1 MDFPWKIFIDFG
13 CIAIALLLATFIRSK
28 VKFFQ
33 RYLIPNALTAGF
45 ILLPFYNFLAPLL
58 GHSADDLGGL
68 VYHLLSISFIAMTLR
83 KTEGKGKPKGH
94 GILGTAVGIISQY
107 AIQAMVGLLLTLL
120 FMSTIIPDLFPAFG
134 MLLPLGFA
142 QGPGQ
147 AFAIGQGW
155 EPFGFF
161 GGGSIGLTFAAV
173 GFLLACFGGVF
184 LINYGIRKEWI
195 SREDL
200 GGIDTKDVKSGVHPR
215 GSTLPVGSRLT
226 TEGEAIDSFTYNLGF
241 VLLTY
246 FFTFLFLKF
255 ITFLLSFAGDLG
267 RDLAVNLWGISYV
280 FAAITSLLMKR
291 IIRGLKIDHTLD
303 NGTLTRIS
311 GTAVDLMVTASIGAI
326 SLVVVMEYWLPILAM
341 CLVGGALT
349 LLTVPWICSRVFK
362 DHRLPRTLIIYGA
375 STGTMPTGLA
385 LLRVLDPDFET
396 PVAADYMYSTA
407 IIFVIVIP
415 LILAINLPAY
425 AAKTGNMLYF
435 YLMIGVV
442 AAYMLVVVIQF
453 LVLAKKRAFRQKSK
467 VWMEEE
473 AEE

>member
-13 CIAIALLLATFIRSK
+13 LIALALLLATFIRSK

-45 ILLPFYNFLAPLL
+45 LLLPFYNFLAPTFNLSSE
-58 GHSADDLGGL
+58 GLGGL

-83 KTEGKGKPKGH
+83 KTEGKGKPKGRA
-94 GILGTAVGIISQY
+94 IFGTATGIISQY
-107 AIQAMVGLLLTLL
+107 ALQSAIGLLLTLL
-120 FMSTIIPDLFPAFG
+120 FMSTFIPGLFPAFG

-155 EPFGFF
+155 EPFGFL

-184 LINYGIRKEWI
+184 LINYGIKHNWI
-195 SREDL
+195 TREAL
-200 GGIDTKDVKSGVHPR
+200 GGINTQAVKSGVHPR
-215 GSTLPVGSRLT
+215 GKDLPVGSRLT
-226 TEGEAIDSFTYNLGF
+226 TESEAIDSFTYNLMF
-241 VLLTY
+241 VLFTY
-246 FFTFLFLKF
+246 FL
-255 ITFLLSFAGDLG
+255 TFLLLKLITLLLGFAGDLG
-267 RDLAVNLWGISYV
+267 NDLAVNLWGISYV
-280 FAAITSLLMKR
+280 FAAIISLLMKKVLSL
-291 IIRGLKIDHTLD
+291 LKIDHTLD

-311 GTAVDLMVTASIGAI
+311 GTAVDLMVAASIGAI
-326 SLVVVMEYWLPILAM
+326 SIVVVMEYWIPILSM
-341 CLVGGALT
+341 CVIGGAVT
-349 LLTVPWICSRVFK
+349 LLTVPWLCSRVFT
-362 DHRLPRTLIIYGA
+362 DHRLARTLIIYGA

-385 LLRVLDPDFET
+385 LLRVVDPDFET

-407 IIFVIVIP
+407 VIFVIVIP

-435 YLMIGVV
+435 YLMLGVV
-442 AAYMLVVVIQF
+442 AAYLLVVIVMF
-453 LVLAKKRAFRQKSK
+453 LILARRRAFQQKSR
-467 VWMEEE
+467 VWLEEE
-473 AEE
+473 DS

>member
-13 CIAIALLLATFIRSK
+13 FISLALLFATFIRAK
-28 VKFFQ
+28 IRFFQ

-45 ILLPFYNFLAPLL
+45 LLLPFYNFLVPMVNLSGEGL
-58 GHSADDLGGL
+58 GAL

-83 KTEGKGKPKGH
+83 KTEGKGKPKGS

-107 AIQAMVGLLLTLL
+107 AIQAMVGLLITLL
-120 FMSTIIPDLFPAFG
+120 FMMTIMPGLFPAFG

-147 AFAIGQGW
+147 AFAIGEGW
-155 EPFGFF
+155 APFGFT

-184 LINYGIRKEWI
+184 LINFGIKKGWM
-195 SREDL
+195 SREEL
-200 GGIDTKDVKSGVHPR
+200 GSIDTKDVKSGIHPR
-215 GSTLPVGSRLT
+215 GTKLPPAGRLT
-226 TEGEAIDSFTYNLGF
+226 TESEAIDSLTYNLGF
-241 VLLTY
+241 VLFTY
-246 FFTFLFLKF
+246 LLTFLFLKLL
-255 ITFLLSFAGDLG
+255 TFLLSFAGELG
-267 RDLAVNLWGISYV
+267 HDLAVNLWGISYV
-280 FAAITSLLMKR
+280 FAAILSLLMKR
-291 IIRGLKIDHTLD
+291 IIGALKIDHTID

-326 SLVVVMEYWLPILAM
+326 SIVIVMEYWLPILVMSA
-341 CLVGGALT
+341 VGGALT

-385 LLRVLDPDFET
+385 LLRVVDPDFET

-415 LILAINLPAY
+415 LILSINLPAY

-442 AAYMLVVVIQF
+442 AVYMLVVIIMF
-453 LVLAKKRAFRQKSK
+453 IALARKRAFKQKRK
-467 VWMEEE
+467 VWLDEE
-473 AEE
+473 

>member
-13 CIAIALLLATFIRSK
+13 CIALALLFATFIRSK
-28 VKFFQ
+28 IRFFQ

-45 ILLPFYNFLAPLL
+45 LLLPFYNFLAPLVNL
-58 GHSADDLGGL
+58 SNEGLGGL

-83 KTEGKGKPKGH
+83 KTDAKSKPKGH
-94 GILGTAVGIISQY
+94 GIFGTAVGIISQY
-107 AIQAMVGLLLTLL
+107 AFQSMIGLLFTLL
-120 FMSTIIPDLFPAFG
+120 FMFTIMPELFPAFG

-155 EPFGFF
+155 EPFGFV

-184 LINYGIRKEWI
+184 LINYGIKKGWMT
-195 SREDL
+195 REAL
-200 GGIDTKDVKSGVHPR
+200 GGINTKDVKSGVHPR
-215 GSTLPVGSRLT
+215 GTDLPVGSRLT
-226 TEGEAIDSFTYNLGF
+226 TESEAIDSFTYNLGF
-241 VLLTY
+241 VLFTY
-246 FFTFLFLKF
+246 FLTFLLLKL

-280 FAAITSLLMKR
+280 FAAILSLLMKK
-291 IIRGLKIDHTLD
+291 IIGLLKIDHTLD

-326 SLVVVMEYWLPILAM
+326 SIVVVIEYWLPILVM
-341 CLVGGALT
+341 CVVGGAVT

-385 LLRVLDPDFET
+385 LLRVVDPDFET

-435 YLMIGVV
+435 YLMLGVV
-442 AAYMLVVVIQF
+442 AAYLIVVLVMFI
-453 LVLAKKRAFRQKSK
+453 LLARKRAFKNKSK
-467 VWMEEE
+467 VWLQEEE
-473 AEE
+473 